1 MSRGKRKRAVSAAAA
16 GTFILLLPLMGAAA
30 ASAAPSAKTAAF
42 AAARASAALSMTD
55 VFTPYGT
62 ENYGDAPPRKAA
74 ATDPLS
80 ADTLSGEAVSTEI
93 LSADKPEKGIP
104 KETQNPLFEFDD
116 SEMLSWG
123 ELLIPNSTDEERY
136 VPEESEDPGPKPYPE
151 SLENHDGVI
160 TSMTYGHMN
169 GENYI
174 DLDMAGQVRNVT
186 DIPNEDIRKESR
198 LLPEFTIEK
207 NGEPQVLIMHTHATE
222 SYEPY
227 ERDFYDASFSSRTT
241 DKSMNMSAVGD
252 AITKELK
259 AAGIGVI
266 HDTTLHDYPSY
277 NGSYDLSRETVQKYL
292 DEYPSIKIVLDV
304 HRDAIERESG
314 ERIAPAAEINGRNA
328 AQVMIISGCDDGTMN
343 MPNCMKN
350 LRFACLLQGQLE
362 SDWQGLTR
370 PVLFDYRK
378 YNQDL
383 TTGSILIEVGGHAN
397 SIDQAVYSGEL
408 IGKSLVK
415 CLSELT

>member
-1 MSRGKRKRAVSAAAA
+1 MALRRGKKNAAFTAFAAFTAAAA
-16 GTFILLLPLMGAAA
+16 GTLVVVLPFLSASHTAENAALAAA
-30 ASAAPSAKTAAF
+30 KASAM
-42 AAARASAALSMTD
+42 LSVGD
-55 VFTPYGT
+55 VFAYEEQSPEITVQTVQT
-62 ENYGDAPPRKAA
+62 EYEEVIP
-74 ATDPLS
+74 
-80 ADTLSGEAVSTEI
+80 
-93 LSADKPEKGIP
+93 ADKPLTDIP
-104 KETQNPLFEFDD
+104 METEVHAALFTVDD

-123 ELLIPNSTDEERY
+123 ELEIPNSTDEERV
-136 VPEESEDPGPKPYPE
+136 VPEDRSDPGPRPYPE
-151 SLENHDGVI
+151 SIESHDGVI
-160 TSMTYGHMN
+160 TTISYGRMN
-169 GENYI
+169 GSNYI
-174 DLDMAGQVRNVT
+174 DLDAAGQVRNMTSVS
-186 DIPNEDIRKESR
+186 NESVLAESR
-198 LLPEFTIEK
+198 KLPDFTIKK

-227 ERDFYDASFSSRTT
+227 ERDFYDESFNSRTT
-241 DKSMNMSAVGD
+241 DKSMNMAAVGD
-252 AITKELK
+252 AIAKELES
-259 AAGIGVI
+259 AGIGVI

-314 ERIAPAAEINGRNA
+314 ERIAPVVEINGRNA
-328 AQVMIISGCDDGTMN
+328 AQIMIISGCDDGTMN
-343 MPNCMKN
+343 MPDYMKN
-350 LRFACLLQGQLE
+350 LRFACLLQRQLE

-383 TTGSILIEVGGHAN
+383 TTGSVLIEVGGHAN

-408 IGKSLVK
+408 IGKSLAE